1 MSDPVFTYATVCSG
15 VEGCSLAL
23 NAAPPTRGAW
33 EPVFFSEIAPF
44 PSAVL
49 AHRFPSVPNLGDMT
63 QIKVTDEGIT
73 NGSATIPFH
82 GRLDLLAGGTPCQ
95 DFSVA
100 GRRAGGGQGSGTR
113 SSLCWEWLRLVSEL
127 APRVVLWENV
137 PGCLSTHNGA
147 DFSRLVAA
155 LGDLGYGCAWRVLD
169 CQYSRVDVWP
179 MAIPQRRRRVW
190 LVGVA
195 DADVDGAA
203 EVLFEPSCLLGRAK
217 PERAS
222 GASLAACAGGRPAG
236 ASGTIRVR
244 SGCPG
249 GGKGALVSEERA
261 LALATGND
269 LSVYNFEL
277 TTNGV
282 QMSACRAGDN
292 LVYPRGR
299 AMSGEVYPCLAA
311 GLRKGQNN
319 QWASSGQPIIE
330 PTYPALTCA
339 TQQLGNAEIETG
351 GLVLASINGHVINR
365 KPENGGNSCGHGS
378 GEVMLTETATDV
390 HAVAVLDPGHCKTGE
405 VTGTLIGNH
414 ESRISDASNVV
425 VGFAYKQGANAK
437 GAAAHE
443 DECPT
448 LRGGQPDTA
457 VSASSCVRRLTP
469 EECEALMG
477 YPVGHTKVPY
487 RGKPAEACPDG
498 PRYEACGNGWAINSA
513 RWVLLGIHRYLF
525 NHQQKEHDNE

>member
-1 MSDPVFTYATVCSG
+1 MSNPEFTYATVCSG

-23 NAAPPTRGAW
+23 NAAPPTRGTW
-33 EPVFFSEIAPF
+33 EPIFFSEIAPF

-100 GRRAGGGQGSGTR
+100 GRRAGGWQGSGTR
-113 SSLCWEWLRLVSEL
+113 SSLCWEWFRLVSEL

-203 EVLFEPSCLLGRAK
+203 EILFEPSCLLGRAK
-217 PERAS
+217 PEQAS
-222 GASLAACAGGRPAG
+222 WASLAACAGGRPAG
-236 ASGTIRVR
+236 SSGTIRVR

-249 GGKGALVSEERA
+249 GGKGALVSEERS

-282 QMSACRAGDN
+282 QISACRGRDN
-292 LVYPRGR
+292 IVYPRGR

-330 PTYPALTCA
+330 PTYPCLDTS
-339 TQQLGNAEIETG
+339 TQKLSNQEVEHG
-351 GLVLASINGHVINR
+351 GIVLASINGHVINR
-365 KPENGGNSCGHGS
+365 KPENGGNTCGLGS
-378 GEVMLTETATDV
+378 GEVMLTETASDV
-390 HAVAVLDPGHCKTGE
+390 HAVAVYDHAHAKESKIAVTITGD
-405 VTGTLIGNH
+405 H
-414 ESRISDASNVV
+414 ESRVTDQMNMV
-425 VGFAYKQGANAK
+425 VG
-437 GAAAHE
+437 
-443 DECPT
+443 
-448 LRGGQPDTA
+448 
-457 VSASSCVRRLTP
+457 ASSFCVRRLTP

-477 YPVGHTKVPY
+477 YPIGHTKIPY

-525 NHQQKEHDNE
+525 NHQQKARNAED

>member
-1 MSDPVFTYATVCSG
+1 MFTYATVCSG

-23 NAAPPTRGAW
+23 NAAPPTRGTW
-33 EPVFFSEIAPF
+33 EPIFFSEIAPF

-63 QIKVTDEGIT
+63 QIKVTDEGIS
-73 NGSATIPFH
+73 NGTATVRFH
-82 GRLDLLAGGTPCQ
+82 RILDLLAGGTPCQ

-100 GRRAGGGQGSGTR
+100 GKRGGGTKGSGTR

-137 PGCLSTHNGA
+137 PGCLSTNNGA

-203 EVLFEPSCLLGRAK
+203 EILFEPSCLLGRAK

-236 ASGTIRVR
+236 ASGILD
-244 SGCPG
+244 
-249 GGKGALVSEERA
+249 K
-261 LALATGND
+261 LA
-269 LSVYNFEL
+269 
-277 TTNGV
+277 
-282 QMSACRAGDN
+282 
-292 LVYPRGR
+292 
-299 AMSGEVYPCLAA
+299 YPCLDT
-311 GLRKGQNN
+311 
-319 QWASSGQPIIE
+319 S
-330 PTYPALTCA
+330 
-339 TQQLGNAEIETG
+339 TQQLANQEVEHG

-365 KPENGGNSCGHGS
+365 KPENGGNSCGHGP

-390 HAVAVLDPGHCKTGE
+390 HAVAVYDHAHAKESKVAVTITGD
-405 VTGTLIGNH
+405 H
-414 ESRISDASNVV
+414 ESRVTDQMNMVVDALSS
-425 VGFAYKQGANAK
+425 
-437 GAAAHE
+437 AA
-443 DECPT
+443 
-448 LRGGQPDTA
+448 
-457 VSASSCVRRLTP
+457 VRRLTP

-477 YPVGHTKVPY
+477 YPTGHTKVPY

-498 PRYEACGNGWAINSA
+498 PRYEACGNGWAINCA
-513 RWVLLGIHRYLF
+513 RWVLLGIHRYLER
-525 NHQQKEHDNE
+525 NNQ

>member
-1 MSDPVFTYATVCSG
+1 
-15 VEGCSLAL
+15 
-23 NAAPPTRGAW
+23 
-33 EPVFFSEIAPF
+33 
-44 PSAVL
+44 
-49 AHRFPSVPNLGDMT
+49 
-63 QIKVTDEGIT
+63 
-73 NGSATIPFH
+73 
-82 GRLDLLAGGTPCQ
+82 
-95 DFSVA
+95 
-100 GRRAGGGQGSGTR
+100 
-113 SSLCWEWLRLVSEL
+113 
-127 APRVVLWENV
+127 
-137 PGCLSTHNGA
+137 
-147 DFSRLVAA
+147 
-155 LGDLGYGCAWRVLD
+155 
-169 CQYSRVDVWP
+169 

-203 EVLFEPSCLLGRAK
+203 EILFEPSCLLGRAK
-217 PERAS
+217 PERVS
-222 GASLAACAGGRPAG
+222 GAPLAACAGGRPAG

-249 GGKGALVSEERA
+249 GGKGALVSEERS

-269 LSVYNFEL
+269 QAVYNFEL

-292 LVYPRGR
+292 PRGR

-330 PTYPALTCA
+330 QTYTALTCA

-365 KPENGGNSCGHGS
+365 KSENGGNSCGHGS

-390 HAVAVLDPGHCKTGE
+390 HAVAVLDPGHCKE
-405 VTGTLIGNH
+405 SKVVGTLDGNH
-414 ESRISDASNVV
+414 ESRITDATNVV
-425 VGFAYKQGANAK
+425 VGFAYKQGAKSGSAS
-437 GAAAHE
+437 ART

-448 LRGGQPDTA
+448 LRGGQLDAAVGFVPFAGAKASAREGVWVSPTLDSWA
-457 VSASSCVRRLTP
+457 RNAGVSASSAVRRLTP

-477 YPVGHTKVPY
+477 YPIGHTKVPY
-487 RGKPAEACPDG
+487 RGKPADQCPDG
-498 PRYEACGNGWAINSA
+498 PRYEACGNGWAINCA
-513 RWVLLGIHRYLF
+513 RWVLLGVHRYLERS
-525 NHQQKEHDNE
+525 NHE